1 MWQVHL
7 REYEII
13 IYQQK
18 MEYKSQSKCSP
29 FRPLSTALSMLGY
42 VYMRELGVIQ
52 IAYTFN
58 NRMK

>member
-42 VYMRELGVIQ
+42 VYMREFGVIQ
-52 IAYTFN
+52 IAYTF
-58 NRMK
+58 K